1 MANSHRMIKTS
12 RILLSQL
19 ACAALLAAATL
30 PVLHQSLQ
38 VDPAETKVEFTLP
51 SVLHTVHGTF
61 ALKRGTIQFDP
72 ATGKAS
78 GELVVDATSGNS
90 GNGARDRRM
99 NKDILQSD
107 KFPEI
112 VFRPDRVD
120 GKVLPQGAS
129 QAQMHGIF
137 SIHGEDHEIVMPL
150 EVQAS
155 EGQYTAVGHFSVPY
169 VKWGMKNPS
178 TLMLRVNDTVDIKIE
193 TVAKIAR

>member
-1 MANSHRMIKTS
+1 MANSYRVIQAS
-12 RILLSQL
+12 RLLLPQL
-19 ACAALLAAATL
+19 ACAALLTAATL
-30 PVLHQSLQ
+30 PALHQSLQ
-38 VDPAETKVEFTLP
+38 VDPAQTKVEFTLP

-78 GELVVDATSGNS
+78 GELVVDAASGNS

-112 VFRPDRVD
+112 VFRPDRVE

-137 SIHGEDHEIVMPL
+137 SIHGEDHEIEMPL

-155 EGQYTAVGHFSVPY
+155 EGQYIATGHLTVPY

-193 TVAKIAR
+193 TVAKVAH

>member
-12 RILLSQL
+12 RILLS
-19 ACAALLAAATL
+19 CTALLAAATL

-51 SVLHTVHGTF
+51 SVLHTVHGSF

-137 SIHGEDHEIVMPL
+137 SIHGEYHEIVMPVD
-150 EVQAS
+150 VQAS

-193 TVAKIAR
+193 TVARVAH